1 MASLEISYEE
11 RKSYLEKRI
20 KNLEEENQILTHK
33 LSNLGEHEHNLQTS
47 LRCAPDETN
56 TKISNSH
63 PSKYP
68 GAAEEVESSL
78 TVDGVQLP
86 KEPQLKVKV
95 IRGSVSQNAINDN
108 IGQASMAD
116 AGGWRF
122 FRKNNPTN
130 AGGAAGALYREMRI
144 KSFSSEVQKIELGG
158 ALVVYYQIGKKKNK
172 KTPAII
178 HTAGINFNLV
188 PDWTPEQSQ
197 ESLNRIYTEIFCAH
211 ISTNRKKF
219 FFPPISGGRFS
230 GRFKETMP
238 QMQRLAIQKGF
249 EKLSTEHQTQL
260 RESDIYLCLY
270 ESSEFETY
278 KEAGFLS

>member
-1 MASLEISYEE
+1 MTSLEFSYGEIIS
-11 RKSYLEKRI
+11 S
-20 KNLEEENQILTHK
+20 LEEKNKQLQEKNEQMLEIIKQLQID
-33 LSNLGEHEHNLQTS
+33 LSEKSTPKV
-47 LRCAPDETN
+47 PDP
-56 TKISNSH
+56 H
-63 PSKYP
+63 PSKFT
-68 GAAEEVESSL
+68 GAAEQLESSSDTLL

-86 KEPQLKVKV
+86 KETQLKVKV

-108 IGQASMAD
+108 IEQASMAD

-144 KSFSSEVQKIELGG
+144 KSFSSEVQKIELGC
-158 ALVVYYQIGKKKNK
+158 ALVVYYQIDKKKNK

-178 HTAGINFNLV
+178 HTAGINFNLL
-188 PDWTPEQSQ
+188 PEWSRQQAQ

-211 ISTNRKKF
+211 ISTNRKKL

-238 QMQRLAIQKGF
+238 QMQRMAIQKGF

-270 ESSEFETY
+270 KLSEFETY